1 MTEKTKIKLMTVF
14 KWALV
19 FLAGFLIVMNF
30 RGNKISNTP
39 IDKMEKVVIG
49 NADMD
54 MMQKG
59 NNQMIKRL
67 YGINPEDYDGVVLYY
82 PKSNMGSEELLIV
95 KLKNTDQQ
103 EKVKAAVESRLK
115 TQKKNF
121 DGYGTYQAG
130 MLDKSIIE
138 VKGNYILFI
147 SGNKPEKVKND
158 FLKTL

>member
-1 MTEKTKIKLMTVF
+1 MTEKTKISIISIL
-14 KWALV
+14 KWGIIVLIA
-19 FLAGFLIVMNF
+19 FLISLNF
-30 RGNKISNTP
+30 RGQKTSNTS
-39 IDKMEKVVIG
+39 IDKMEKAVIS

-67 YGINPEDYDGVVLYY
+67 YGLNPDDYSGIILYY
-82 PKSNMGSEELLIV
+82 PKTNMGSEELLLV
-95 KLKNTDQQ
+95 KLKSIDQQ
-103 EKVKAAVESRLK
+103 EKVKSAIDSRLK
-115 TQKKNF
+115 TQKNNF

-147 SGNKPEKVKND
+147 SGNKPEKVISD
-158 FLKTL
+158 FLNTL